1 VALVLTKASGS
12 KAKTVIALV
21 VIFDQVTK
29 QWMLNE
35 LSDNRMI
42 NLFWT
47 LRLNLVFNSGMA
59 FSQGQSVGRLIG
71 LGAIAVIIWLWR
83 SMARATSSGS
93 LIGTALLIGGALGNV
108 IDRVFRGD
116 AWLGGAVVDF
126 IDLQWFPVF
135 NVADSSV
142 SIGAVM
148 LIFSSIMNVRSVK
161 KAGAES

>member
-1 VALVLTKASGS
+1 MALVLTKASGS

-148 LIFSSIMNVRSVK
+148 LISSSIMSARSVK
-161 KAGAES
+161 KAGAQS